1 MAAITRNPANRDIL
15 QTTKFRLN
23 FTRLP
28 GITYFCQTAT
38 LPGISLTE
46 IPRNTPFVDLYVPG
60 EKAIYDVFNATF
72 IIAEDLDDWKQIHDW
87 IRGMTFPKD
96 FSEYR
101 DLAKQSNESYYKAQ
115 NKVPVQYAD
124 GLMTIYSNKNN
135 PSVRVKFKDMFPT
148 QLGGI
153 QFSSLD
159 SAENIPTAD
168 VSFRYSYYDIEKL

>member
-1 MAAITRNPANRDIL
+1 MAAITRNPAVRDPL
-15 QTTKFRLN
+15 QTTKFRLS

-28 GITYFCQTAT
+28 GLTYFCQTAT

-72 IIAEDLDDWKQIHDW
+72 IVAEDLDDWKGIHDW
-87 IRGMTFPKD
+87 IRGMTFPTD
-96 FSEYR
+96 FKEYA
-101 DLAKQSNESYYKAQ
+101 DLAKQSAESYYRKQAG
-115 NKVPVQYAD
+115 VPVQYAD
-124 GLMTIYSNKNN
+124 GILTVYSNKNN
-135 PSVRVKFKDMFPT
+135 PSVRITFKDMFPT

-153 QFSSLD
+153 QFSALD
-159 SAENIPTAD
+159 SAENIPTSD